1 MVNTENLIING
12 NFDLWQ
18 RGITFAISPN
28 AKYSN
33 IGSEGSTLTA
43 ETKKIADRWYA
54 IDTQLR
60 TAGST
65 GQITIYKENLVTPNQ
80 NILGNAN
87 NYLTVENQI
96 TEITGGYLYIENKQQ
111 DAKTLMNVPITLTFA
126 VKSLNGITGI
136 TMSCY
141 YRQAI
146 SPNETENSFESSTVI
161 NVLPY
166 WRTFSVNFNVQQI
179 NLSGLSGDNYFGI
192 GFKLKPE
199 TSISLASVKVQ
210 PTKSES
216 SSFLVT
222 DPEEEKLKQSKYY
235 FTTYAIDTVA
245 QTKTLVNGNDFNAFK
260 FTVNPNY
267 TENFKFTVPM
277 YKNPTIN
284 LYSPN
289 SGIVNDAYNKT
300 ATRDMRLTSGTRGWN
315 LATRFSPTGAAT
327 LVATGNTYGVQLDV
341 SSGAVI
347 FDDILVHI
355 IADADI
361 DVSPYDRGLET

>member
-18 RGITFAISPN
+18 RGITFTILPN
-28 AKYSN
+28 AKFSN

-87 NYLTVENQI
+87 NYLTIENQI
-96 TEITGGYLYIENKQQ
+96 TEITGGYLYIENKQEN
-111 DAKTLMNVPITLTFA
+111 AKILMNAPITLTFA
-126 VKSLNGITGI
+126 AKSINGITGI

-146 SPNETENSFESSTVI
+146 NPNETENSFESSTVI

-179 NLSGLSGDNYFGI
+179 NVSGLSGDNYFGI

-210 PTKSES
+210 PTKSEN

-222 DPEEEKLKQSKYY
+222 DPNEEKVKQSKYY
-235 FTTYAIDTVA
+235 YTTYPLGKVTGDITLNSGNDLNCVNFTTT
-245 QTKTLVNGNDFNAFK
+245 
-260 FTVNPNY
+260 PNY
-267 TENFKFTVPM
+267 SHNHKFDVPLH
-277 YKNPTIN
+277 KQPTIT

-289 SGIVNDAYNKT
+289 SGVSNDGYNKS
-300 ATRDMRLTSGTRGWN
+300 AAKDMRLTSGTRGWN
-315 LATRFSPTGAAT
+315 LATRFSPTGAST
-327 LVATGNTYGVQLDV
+327 LVATGNTYGVQLDI
-341 SSGAVI
+341 SSGAVV
-347 FDDILVHI
+347 FDDILVHVV
-355 IADADI
+355 ADADI